1 MSKKKHY
8 ATRDFKVKVDG
19 REFLVE
25 VRISP
30 LDEEVP

>member
-8 ATRDFKVKVDG
+8 ATRDFKVIVDG

-25 VRISP
+25 VRVSP
-30 LDEEVP
+30 LDEEAP